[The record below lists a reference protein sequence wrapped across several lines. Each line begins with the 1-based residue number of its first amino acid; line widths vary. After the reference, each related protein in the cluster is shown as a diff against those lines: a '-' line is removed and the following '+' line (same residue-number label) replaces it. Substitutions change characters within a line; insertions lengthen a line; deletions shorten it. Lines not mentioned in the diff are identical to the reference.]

1 MKHETFEPARLSTR
15 EVYRLMTDLIAPRPI
30 AWVSTLDAEGRGN
43 LAPFSYFQ
51 AVGSR
56 PPTIVLGIGLKADGR
71 PKDTL
76 RNILQTRELTI
87 SHVSE
92 PLAAAMNATS
102 AELAEGDSEWSF
114 AGDGSPLPSEP
125 AVLVAPP
132 RVAEARAALECKMV
146 HAIPIGRGPTGK
158 AASMLVIAEILL
170 FTVAEGLL
178 TRDEAGHLRAID
190 PAQLASVGRLGGI
203 AYTGT
208 VPFEMPRPKV

>member
-1 MKHETFEPARLSTR
+1 MKHETFKPEDLSTR
-15 EVYRLMTDLIAPRPI
+15 DIYRLMTDLIAPRPI
-30 AWVSTLDAEGRGN
+30 AWVSTIDPDGRGN

-76 RNILQTRELTI
+76 RNILETRQFTV

-92 PLAAAMNATS
+92 PLAVAMNATS
-102 AELAEGDSEWSF
+102 ADLAEGDSEWNF
-114 AGDGSPLPSEP
+114 AGEGSPLPSEP
-125 AVLVAPP
+125 ATIVAPP
-132 RVAEARAALECKMV
+132 RVAEARAALECKLV

-158 AASMLVIAEILL
+158 AASMLVIGEVLV
-170 FTVAEGLL
+170 FSVAEGFVQ
-178 TRDEAGHLRAID
+178 RDEAGHLRTID
-190 PAQLASVGRLGGI
+190 PARLAAVGRLGGI

-208 VPFEMPRPKV
+208 VAFEMPRPKV